1 MLGAVRRHT
10 GVLILLALTAACGSP
25 APATSSSTATP
36 PTPAASSGPRLYVS
50 DETGGAVIVI
60 DAASAQ
66 VIARIPVGKRPRG
79 IRLSADG
86 TRLFVAL
93 SGSPISGPGVDE
105 SKLPPA
111 DRTADGIGVVDIAT
125 GTLTRTLKSGPD
137 PETFALSADG
147 ASLYVSNE
155 ETAEMSVVDVASGEV
170 RSRTS
175 VGQEPEGVTLR
186 PGGREVY
193 VTSER
198 DNEVVAVDT
207 ATGKVLARI
216 KTDERPRSVTFS
228 ADGATAFVAN
238 ETGGTIDVIDA
249 VKRVTAGTIAVPR
262 AAGAPFAARPMGGVL
277 SPDGARAYFS
287 LGRAKSV
294 AEIDVVARK
303 LARVIDNVGERPWG
317 IAISADGRTLYTAN
331 GPSGDVAVIDIATG
345 TVTAR
350 VTTGGS
356 PWGVVV
362 AGRR

>member
-1 MLGAVRRHT
+1 
-10 GVLILLALTAACGSP
+10 
-25 APATSSSTATP
+25 
-36 PTPAASSGPRLYVS
+36 
-50 DETGGAVIVI
+50 
-60 DAASAQ
+60 
-66 VIARIPVGKRPRG
+66 
-79 IRLSADG
+79 
-86 TRLFVAL
+86 
-93 SGSPISGPGVDE
+93 
-105 SKLPPA
+105 LPPA

-137 PETFALSADG
+137 PETFALSGDG

-216 KTDERPRSVTFS
+216 KTDERPRSVTFQCGRR
-228 ADGATAFVAN
+228 DGVRRERNRRDDRCDRRRQARD
-238 ETGGTIDVIDA
+238 GGHDRRSRA
-249 VKRVTAGTIAVPR
+249 RLAHRSRRGRWAACCPR
-262 AAGAPFAARPMGGVL
+262 MA
-277 SPDGARAYFS
+277 ARAYFS